1 MHGVYL
7 VLVFTKHLLLGP
19 ISSVKQGTN
28 KQQPHYS
35 ESAAAY
41 VANLHLL
48 LLLLLLLV
56 AGLSDP
62 AVAYCIFTGCCAVQ
76 LTRAATNYSI
86 IPQPSSPPAA
96 AAPAAAGLPSC
107 IPSDASLANDS
118 ASSSPS
124 AALGMSIAASS

>member
-1 MHGVYL
+1 MHGVCL

-41 VANLHLL
+41 VAYLHL

-62 AVAYCIFTGCCAVQ
+62 AVAYCIFTGCWAVL
-76 LTRAATNYSI
+76 LTRAATNYSV
-86 IPQPSSPPAA
+86 IPQPYSPPAA